1 MTGETATE
9 IGGDCGDETLCPRS
23 PFDATITAGAVST
36 NSSSTGEGLRD
47 AQAGVDASFSVSCLD
62 WWGNERVDMTSAGFF
77 KGRLACAGPC
87 EGPSSTP
94 CSGPCSAALA
104 DRVDTSSTFNAD
116 EQLEFDLLPVGGGT
130 YEGLYNIEL
139 AGSYLLT
146 LVSPTAV
153 NLVDANIRTLK
164 NSPTTVVVVPSRS
177 SAERSLCTGAGLS
190 TSVAGVTA
198 AIDIQG
204 IDEFGNY
211 ARDQLIG
218 TDGFSAV
225 LSTGTPI
232 VVTNVGEGTHRA
244 AFTETLA
251 GTFSINV
258 FLTFGGQD
266 NLVDESKRQ
275 ICQVVTGLMT
285 PMTASILYFIVH
297 AQQSQAGR
305 QRFSYP

>member
-1 MTGETATE
+1 MPSGYRIDDTNDGEYTVFYSARATISGGSTTFQLSVNFITGETATE

-177 SAERSLCTGAGLS
+177 SAEQSLCTGAGLN
-190 TSVAGVTA
+190 TSVAGVA
-198 AIDIQG
+198 AELLVEPVADVISDYVIPMNISDFDHTQKRPRIPMNLKSESQDLG
-204 IDEFGNY
+204 W
-211 ARDQLIG
+211 
-218 TDGFSAV
+218 
-225 LSTGTPI
+225 
-232 VVTNVGEGTHRA
+232 A
-244 AFTETLA
+244 A
-251 GTFSINV
+251 
-258 FLTFGGQD
+258 
-266 NLVDESKRQ
+266 
-275 ICQVVTGLMT
+275 
-285 PMTASILYFIVH
+285 
-297 AQQSQAGR
+297 
-305 QRFSYP
+305 